1 MNVRVIIA
9 SSCVAG
15 ALLALVWPSGAVRVA
30 AIMFAAVA
38 GAILLDGL
46 LRALHDVHPL
56 RAAAAWQPSS
66 TGTSAAP
73 PLGPHEMNDIR
84 REIDGAPVN
93 QPMPD
98 IIFARVQLLARQ
110 RVRACLRLDPTMP
123 GDHAALAER
132 LPPQMFTLV
141 MSGLV
146 ADPARSRGDAP
157 LLRGYVP
164 YSLRP
169 PMSAL
174 PQLIK
179 EMESL

>member
-1 MNVRVIIA
+1 VNVRVIIA

-30 AIMFAAVA
+30 ASMFAAVA

-46 LRALHDVHPL
+46 LRALHDVGPL
-56 RAAAAWQPSS
+56 H
-66 TGTSAAP
+66 AAP
-73 PLGPHEMNDIR
+73 AQPASSPAAGSVAHEGPHEMNDMR
-84 REIDGAPVN
+84 REIDSAPLD

-98 IIFARVQLLARQ
+98 MIFARVQLLARQ
-110 RVRACLRLDPTMP
+110 RVRARLRLDPTVP
-123 GDHAALAER
+123 ADHAALVAR
-132 LPPQMFTLV
+132 LPPQTFMLV
-141 MSGLV
+141 TSGLV
-146 ADPARSRGDAP
+146 ADPMRTRGDAP

-174 PQLIK
+174 PQLIE

>member
-9 SSCVAG
+9 SICAAG
-15 ALLALVWPSGAVRVA
+15 AVLALAWPSGAVRVA
-30 AIMFAAVA
+30 AIMFAAVS

-46 LRALHDVHPL
+46 LRALDGVHPL
-56 RAAAAWQPSS
+56 RAARN
-66 TGTSAAP
+66 GFTSNAP
-73 PLGPHEMNDIR
+73 PPIGPHEMNDIR
-84 REIDGAPVN
+84 REIASAPAN

-110 RVRACLRLDPTMP
+110 RVRTTLSLDPTVP
-123 GDHAALAER
+123 SDHASLASR
-132 LPPQMFTLV
+132 LPPQLFTLI

-146 ADPARSRGDAP
+146 SDPTRSRSDAP

-174 PQLIK
+174 PQLIE